1 MIIFTKI
8 YIIKSVKTNMVG
20 DFPYFLSIVHNF
32 AGSLYTV
39 NTEHLNTMTTQVL
52 ELLRIDPPC
61 GRRNSLSHPP
71 QFADI
76 IHNSV
81 KSDSQ
86 IVLKAEMKNRRN
98 I

>member
-1 MIIFTKI
+1 
-8 YIIKSVKTNMVG
+8 MVAV
-20 DFPYFLSIVHNF
+20 FPYFLSIVHNF
-32 AGSLYTV
+32 ACFLYTV

-52 ELLRIDPPC
+52 ELLRIDPQC

-76 IHNSV
+76 THSSV
-81 KSDSQ
+81 TSNSQ
-86 IVLKAEMKNRRN
+86 ISLKKEMKNRRN